1 MELRNRK
8 QSNIYKKMIGCFT
21 KKGKKVKAK
30 NIFSKSLVN
39 VSKALSVKSIDILKK
54 FTNSLGVIVDLRTVK
69 IRRNTFTVPVPVNS
83 NRRNYLIVK
92 KISKVVDENNSN
104 QCLEKK
110 LSQEFLNLLRNKNSK
125 SLQQRD
131 LIVKDALKNKS
142 NLHYRW

>member
-1 MELRNRK
+1 MELRNKK
-8 QSNIYKKMIGCFT
+8 QSNIYGKIIGCFT

-30 NIFSKSLVN
+30 NILSKSLVN
-39 VSKALSVKSIDILKK
+39 VSKILGVKSIDVLKK
-54 FTNSLGVIVDLRTVK
+54 FTNSLGVIIDLRTVK

-83 NRRNYLIVK
+83 NRRNYLIAK
-92 KISKVVDENNSN
+92 KISKVVEENSSN

-110 LSQEFLNLLRNKNSK
+110 LSQEFLNILRNKNSK

-131 LIVKDALKNKS
+131 LTVKDAVKNKS